1 MLLSYLY
8 STLLLWNTTVTPFE
22 SKEINSKKINDHFN
36 DKDVLI
42 NKQGILN
49 NDINKDK
56 KFKMP
61 KTPSLS
67 SSNMNVIKTLLVK
80 TNYDPLL
87 RPPGDD
93 PTKPRNGPV
102 KVIVNILL
110 RSLSH
115 VNEANMEYTV
125 QLTYRQMYTDSRLAY
140 ASIDPNNE
148 LPDFFIIT
156 NEHILWKPDSF
167 FQNEK
172 NGHRHDI
179 DKPNVFMRVHRN
191 GTILYSVRLSMILSC
206 PMHLQY
212 YPMDVQTCAIDIA
225 SYAYT
230 VDDII
235 YYWKDD
241 SAIQFKDGLT
251 RSLPQFR
258 ISNYSTGY
266 CTSKTNT
273 GEYSCLRFSFQMDRE
288 FGFYLLHLYLPSTMM
303 VIISFISFW
312 LDPTSVPGRVTLGI
326 TTLLTI
332 TTKST
337 GINSKLPPVSYI
349 KAIDVWIGICTT
361 FIFAVLIEFA
371 FVTFLYN
378 RKINRESCP
387 EVYDDSGLLEVEKKN
402 SVIKRTINKDKTKN
416 HPNDISIPM
425 IDSGYDEN
433 SQMSPIGNNLMKF
446 QDNGLGSLKW
456 VKNIPP
462 IQYLTMK
469 FGGPKAKRLDRYCRI
484 IFPTL
489 FLIFNICY
497 WFTFGRQPLRCRFS
511 HYKFFLITIS
521 LSLIENLNN
530 I

>member
-1 MLLSYLY
+1 M
-8 STLLLWNTTVTPFE
+8 LWNATVASHE
-22 SKEINSKKINDHFN
+22 NKENGIKIVNNYNNSKDIFSTKPITLNKESNNEKKSKIV
-36 DKDVLI
+36 K
-42 NKQGILN
+42 
-49 NDINKDK
+49 
-56 KFKMP
+56 P
-61 KTPSLS
+61 PSLS
-67 SSNMNVIKTLLVK
+67 SSNMNVIKTLLIK

-125 QLTYRQMYTDSRLAY
+125 QLTYRQMFIDSRLAY
-140 ASIDPNNE
+140 GTIDPNNE

-191 GTILYSVRLSMILSC
+191 GTILYSVRLSMVLSC

-212 YPMDVQTCAIDIA
+212 YPMDVQTCTMDIA

-230 VDDII
+230 MDDII
-235 YYWKDD
+235 YYWKDEN
-241 SAIQFKDGLT
+241 AIQFKDGLA

-273 GEYSCLRFSFQMDRE
+273 GEYSCLRFSFQMKRE
-288 FGFYLLHLYLPSTMM
+288 FGFYLLHLYLPSSMM

-326 TTLLTI
+326 TTLLTL
-332 TTKST
+332 TTKSS

-378 RKINRESCP
+378 RKFNREDSP
-387 EVYDDSGLLEVEKKN
+387 EEYDNSGLVQIEKQ
-402 SVIKRTINKDKTKN
+402 SSINKRIINIDKDELRER
-416 HPNDISIPM
+416 PNDISIPM
-425 IDSGYDEN
+425 LDSGYDE
-433 SQMSPIGNNLMKF
+433 STGISPTDGNVIRF

-456 VKNIPP
+456 VTNIPP
-462 IQYLTMK
+462 IQYMTIK
-469 FGGPKAKRLDRYCRI
+469 YGGPKAKRLDRYCRI
-484 IFPTL
+484 LFPTL

-497 WFTFGRQPLRCRFS
+497 WITFGTQQLQ
-511 HYKFFLITIS
+511 
-521 LSLIENLNN
+521 
-530 I
+530 

>member
-8 STLLLWNTTVTPFE
+8 STLMFWNTTVAPFE
-22 SKEINSKKINDHFN
+22 NNENPLKTTIDPFNPNNALLIKTTTLSTLMDDDKKI
-36 DKDVLI
+36 KSSR
-42 NKQGILN
+42 
-49 NDINKDK
+49 
-56 KFKMP
+56 P
-61 KTPSLS
+61 PSLS
-67 SSNMNVIKTLLVK
+67 SSNMNVIKTLLLK

-102 KVIVNILL
+102 KVDVDILL

-125 QLTYRQMYTDSRLAY
+125 QLTYRQKYTDSRLSY
-140 ASIDPNNE
+140 GLIDPNNE

-172 NGHRHDI
+172 SGHRHDI

-191 GTILYSVRLSMILSC
+191 GTVLYSVRLSMVLSC

-212 YPMDVQTCAIDIA
+212 YPMDVQTCTMDIA

-235 YYWKDD
+235 YFWKNDN
-241 SAIQFKDGLT
+241 AIQFKDGLT

-258 ISNYSTGY
+258 ISNYSTHY

-273 GEYSCLRFSFQMDRE
+273 GEYSCLRFSFQMKRE
-288 FGFYLLHLYLPSTMM
+288 FGFYLLHLYLPSSMM
-303 VIISFISFW
+303 VIISFVSFW

-326 TTLLTI
+326 TTLLTL
-332 TTKST
+332 TTKSS

-371 FVTFLYN
+371 FVTYLYN
-378 RKINRESCP
+378 RRFGRDAIPVE
-387 EVYDDSGLLEVEKKN
+387 YDDSGLVQVEKHPQL
-402 SVIKRTINKDKTKN
+402 IKRTTTFQKIESPKDVY
-416 HPNDISIPM
+416 IPM
-425 IDSGYDEN
+425 MDSGYDDSTGISPVNEN
-433 SQMSPIGNNLMKF
+433 CTKF
-446 QDNGLGSLKW
+446 TDHGIGSLKW

-462 IQYLTMK
+462 IDYLTKK
-469 FGGPKAKRLDRYCRI
+469 FGGPKAKRLDRYSRI
-484 IFPTL
+484 LFPTL

-497 WFTFGRQPLRCRFS
+497 WLTFGTQQL
-511 HYKFFLITIS
+511 
-521 LSLIENLNN
+521 
-530 I
+530 